1 MDEWTDM
8 HMNTTESM
16 WYHMKASLNTI
27 GKAVYVH
34 KTMHSIEHHQVHKIH
49 ANYQAG

>member
-16 WYHMKASLNTI
+16 WYHMKASLNTT
-27 GKAVYVH
+27 GKTSTYI
-34 KTMHSIEHHQVHKIH
+34 TSHSICSQNN
-49 ANYQAG
+49 AQYRTSPSS